1 MMVTFGS
8 SARDDGFDHGEPI
21 VIGLVNN
28 MPDTALRATEQQ
40 YCELLSQAARDRAV
54 SLRFFFLPGLPRGP
68 EAQAHLRRRY
78 SEIGELWE
86 AHLDGLIVTGT
97 EPRAAALSDEPYW
110 PVLANL
116 VDWAEEHTIST
127 VWSCLAAHAA
137 ALRNDGICRRRF
149 NQKLFGV
156 FDCAK
161 AADHPILIGAPARWR
176 VPHARYND
184 LAEEDLAA
192 RGYCILS
199 RSDAAGADMFVK
211 QRNSLFV
218 FLQGHPEYDSG
229 ALLREYRRDVRR
241 FLGGQ
246 SDGYPEMPRAY
257 FDDDT
262 EASLVALKARALRDR
277 DPNVLRDFPDVWAE
291 EKLAC
296 DWRQLAVH
304 LYTNWLSYVVDQKYA
319 RRPRARL
326 E

>member
-1 MMVTFGS
+1 
-8 SARDDGFDHGEPI
+8 
-21 VIGLVNN
+21 
-28 MPDTALRATEQQ
+28 
-40 YCELLSQAARDRAV
+40 
-54 SLRFFFLPGLPRGP
+54 
-68 EAQAHLRRRY
+68 
-78 SEIGELWE
+78 
-86 AHLDGLIVTGT
+86 
-97 EPRAAALSDEPYW
+97 
-110 PVLANL
+110 
-116 VDWAEEHTIST
+116 
-127 VWSCLAAHAA
+127 
-137 ALRNDGICRRRF
+137 
-149 NQKLFGV
+149 
-156 FDCAK
+156 
-161 AADHPILIGAPARWR
+161 
-176 VPHARYND
+176 
-184 LAEEDLAA
+184 
-192 RGYCILS
+192 
-199 RSDAAGADMFVK
+199 MFVK

-319 RRPRARL
+319 GRPRARL